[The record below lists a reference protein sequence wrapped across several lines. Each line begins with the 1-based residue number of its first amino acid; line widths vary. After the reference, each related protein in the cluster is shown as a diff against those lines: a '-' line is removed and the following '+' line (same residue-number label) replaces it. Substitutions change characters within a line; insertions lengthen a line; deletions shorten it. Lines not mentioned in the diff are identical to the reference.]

1 MSVATARRL
10 AGQAGTARPERP
22 EHLGS
27 STPVLLLHGQP
38 GSARDWAAV
47 QSRLDETRTIAID
60 RPGWDGSS
68 RPTDLTGNVAA
79 ACEALDRAGVQRATV
94 VGHSLGAAVAVLL
107 AILHPERVAA
117 LVLLAPSA
125 NLDSLFP
132 MDHLLARPAVG
143 YVAGAGAMVTSGL
156 LLAAAPVRRRLA
168 ATLRIDER
176 YLRSAG
182 RSLLTP
188 ATWRAFASDQRALV
202 TALPGLEARLGEIR
216 VPTTI
221 VAGSGD
227 RIVPI
232 AAARR
237 LATQI
242 PGAELVVL
250 ERASHLLPQ
259 QHAGRVAVVIAAV
272 AARSGQSG

>member
-1 MSVATARRL
+1 MA
-10 AGQAGTARPERP
+10 
-22 EHLGS
+22 
-27 STPVLLLHGQP
+27 
-38 GSARDWAAV
+38 
-47 QSRLDETRTIAID
+47 IAID

-68 RPTDLTGNVAA
+68 RPTDLTGNALA
-79 ACEALDRAGVQRATV
+79 ACQALDRAGVQRATI
-94 VGHSLGAAVAVLL
+94 VGHSLGAAVAVVL

-117 LVLLAPSA
+117 LVLVAPSA
-125 NLDSLFP
+125 NTDSLFP
-132 MDHLLARPAVG
+132 LDHLLAQPGLG
-143 YVAGAGAMVTSGL
+143 YVASAGALVSSGL
-156 LLAAAPVRRRLA
+156 LLAAAPVRRRLSGS
-168 ATLRIDER
+168 LRLDER

-216 VPTTI
+216 APTTI
-221 VAGSGD
+221 IAGSGD
-227 RIVPI
+227 RMVPI

-259 QHAGRVAVVIAAV
+259 QHAGRVAMVIAAV
-272 AARSGQSG
+272 AARSGLSS

>member
-1 MSVATARRL
+1 MARL
-10 AGQAGTARPERP
+10 WASPAGTVRPERP
-22 EHLGS
+22 ERLA

-38 GSARDWAAV
+38 GSARDWASV
-47 QSRLDETRTIAID
+47 QARLDGTTAIAID

-68 RPTDLTGNVAA
+68 RPTDLTGNALA
-79 ACEALDRAGVQRATV
+79 ACKALDRAGVQRATI
-94 VGHSLGAAVAVLL
+94 VGHSLGAAVAVVL

-117 LVLLAPSA
+117 LVLVAPSA
-125 NLDSLFP
+125 NTDSLFP
-132 MDHLLARPAVG
+132 LDHLLAQPGLG
-143 YVAGAGAMVTSGL
+143 YVAGAGALVSSGL

-168 ATLRIDER
+168 GSLRLEER
-176 YLRSAG
+176 YLRAAG

-202 TALPGLEARLGEIR
+202 TALPGLEARLGEIHA
-216 VPTTI
+216 PTTI
-221 VAGSGD
+221 VAGSAD
-227 RIVPI
+227 RMVPI

-272 AARSGQSG
+272 AARSGVSG